1 MYLVDPKNKL
11 AVSEMIGFQPEKIVI
26 AGDSAGANLVF
37 GLIVA
42 LNEIKR
48 NYPEYANLKMPS
60 SIVCV
65 YGAFDIRGVMSPSK
79 FISAFD
85 PILHHGNIMA
95 MIGTYAGELRS
106 FSTETEQDSPF
117 RKLYRSQKS
126 LSFQES
132 TRRSGRLCGQ
142 ESSTVDR
149 SPGTE

>member
-37 GLIVA
+37 SLICC

-65 YGAFDIRGVMSPSK
+65 YG
-79 FISAFD
+79 
-85 PILHHGNIMA
+85 
-95 MIGTYAGELRS
+95 
-106 FSTETEQDSPF
+106 
-117 RKLYRSQKS
+117 RKTNKKTALENLLTHFFFQFYRSIRYSGSDESKQIHF
-126 LSFQES
+126 SF
-132 TRRSGRLCGQ
+132 RSDSASRKYYG
-142 ESSTVDR
+142 DDW
-149 SPGTE
+149 